1 MQGKKQYSDRVITP
15 FRLSERVPPH
25 NLYRRLD
32 EVLDF
37 TFLYE
42 ATQDLYSHTGQ
53 PSLDPVVFFKLV
65 LVGRLENLV
74 SDRRLVEHC
83 ALRLDILLFRGDE
96 VDEELPWHS
105 TVSRTRQLFPTAVFE
120 RLFDH
125 VFAQCVARGL
135 VAGDTQAVD
144 SAPVKANAS
153 LEAVLEKGLV
163 STSGPFLITNETSQP
178 TTATPAVTA
187 PAHQLRN
194 LAAHHARQAARS
206 SAPGAQHPK
215 ARLLSNKTHY
225 SPTDPDARISMKPGK
240 ARALNY
246 LCSLAVDTAKGII
259 SHVQA
264 DFADSRDSLHLP
276 RLLTGLQQ
284 RLRSQQLRM
293 HELLADAG
301 YANGTNYA
309 LLEAQQVTAW
319 IPAFGR
325 YKADIDGFTYRA
337 PTDDYTCAAGKVLS
351 FRKYDTTADGTG
363 LKIYWATC
371 SDCQRCSLKPS
382 CVPGAKRPPITR
394 TLDAPPACGRGRESA
409 WAAGAGGQRC
419 PLKPSCV
426 PGAKRKQLTRT
437 LYDGPYRR
445 AWQRQQSR
453 RGQHMRRVRQGTV
466 EPVFG
471 NLLHHY
477 GLRRM
482 NVRGQAGAHKTMLL
496 TALAYN
502 LKKLLKYRTN
512 RQVSLA
518 MALPQPGSLAND
530 RHCRQQSRPKQPSMG
545 LLT

>member
-1 MQGKKQYSDRVITP
+1 MQGRKDFTDKVVTR
-15 FRLSERVPPH
+15 FRLSERVPAH
-25 NLYRRLD
+25 NLYRQLAELVD
-32 EVLDF
+32 WS
-37 TFLYE
+37 FLYQE
-42 ATQDLYSHTGQ
+42 TRTLYSHTGQ

-319 IPAFGR
+319 IPVFGR

-371 SDCQRCSLKPS
+371 SDC
-382 CVPGAKRPPITR
+382 
-394 TLDAPPACGRGRESA
+394 
-409 WAAGAGGQRC
+409 QRC

-518 MALPQPGSLAND
+518 MALPRPGSLAND

>member
-194 LAAHHARQAARS
+194 LAAHPARQAARPR
-206 SAPGAQHPK
+206 APGAQHPK

-225 SPTDPDARISMKPGK
+225 SPTDPDARISIKPSK

-246 LCSLAVDTAKGII
+246 LCSLAVDTAHGVI

-264 DFADSRDSLHLP
+264 DYADSRDSLHLP
-276 RLLTGLQQ
+276 RLLTGLQRRLHANEL
-284 RLRSQQLRM
+284 RLRD
-293 HELLADAG
+293 LLADAG
-301 YANGTNYA
+301 YANGPNYA
-309 LLEAQQVTAW
+309 LLEAEHITAW
-319 IPAFGR
+319 IPVFGK
-325 YKADIDGFTYRA
+325 YKSEVDGFPYDVQTDTYQC
-337 PTDDYTCAAGKVLS
+337 PAGKRLHFKKV
-351 FRKYDTTADGTG
+351 DTTADGG
-363 LKIYWATC
+363 WVKLYRATYHE
-371 SDCQRCSLKPS
+371 CQ
-382 CVPGAKRPPITR
+382 
-394 TLDAPPACGRGRESA
+394 
-409 WAAGAGGQRC
+409 QC
-419 PLKPSCV
+419 PLKPTCI
-426 PGAKRKQLTRT
+426 
-437 LYDGPYRR
+437 
-445 AWQRQQSR
+445 
-453 RGQHMRRVRQGTV
+453 
-466 EPVFG
+466 
-471 NLLHHY
+471 
-477 GLRRM
+477 
-482 NVRGQAGAHKTMLL
+482 
-496 TALAYN
+496 
-502 LKKLLKYRTN
+502 
-512 RQVSLA
+512 
-518 MALPQPGSLAND
+518 
-530 RHCRQQSRPKQPSMG
+530 PK
-545 LLT
+545 

>member
-1 MQGKKQYSDRVITP
+1 
-15 FRLSERVPPH
+15 
-25 NLYRRLD
+25 
-32 EVLDF
+32 
-37 TFLYE
+37 
-42 ATQDLYSHTGQ
+42 
-53 PSLDPVVFFKLV
+53 
-65 LVGRLENLV
+65 
-74 SDRRLVEHC
+74 
-83 ALRLDILLFRGDE
+83 
-96 VDEELPWHS
+96 
-105 TVSRTRQLFPTAVFE
+105 
-120 RLFDH
+120 
-125 VFAQCVARGL
+125 
-135 VAGDTQAVD
+135 
-144 SAPVKANAS
+144 
-153 LEAVLEKGLV
+153 
-163 STSGPFLITNETSQP
+163 
-178 TTATPAVTA
+178 VTA

-206 SAPGAQHPK
+206 NAPGAQHPK
-215 ARLLSNKTHY
+215 ARLLSNKTPY

-319 IPAFGR
+319 IPVFGR

-371 SDCQRCSLKPS
+371 SDCP
-382 CVPGAKRPPITR
+382 
-394 TLDAPPACGRGRESA
+394 
-409 WAAGAGGQRC
+409 RC

-426 PGAKRKQLTRT
+426 PAAKRKQLTRT

-453 RGQHMRRVRQGTV
+453 RGQPMRRVRQGTV

-477 GLRRM
+477 GMRRM

-502 LKKLLKYRTN
+502 LKKLLKYRPN
-512 RQVSLA
+512 RQVSLT
-518 MALPQPGSLAND
+518 MALLRPGSLAND

-545 LLT
+545 LPT